1 MFVAGLLLLSI
12 LANLGESSTVTQP
25 PLRVGAF
32 NVRAFGRA
40 KMGKED
46 IANIL
51 AKIVT
56 RYDVMLL
63 QEIRDATGTA
73 INQLL
78 AMVQAI
84 NPNYEL
90 VISDRLGRSRN
101 YKEQYAYFYRTDRVV
116 IEDTFQ
122 YNDDGNDVFE
132 REPFC
137 ALVESLSPGNEN
149 FAACGIHIKPTDV
162 VQELKELPQVYGNV
176 TKEFATENVM
186 FLGDF
191 NAECSYLD
199 DTELAE
205 SPIYKDPNYTW
216 VISSA
221 VDTTTSC
228 ATNCAYDRI
237 VITGELLTEALI
249 AKSGIAYKFDRDYN
263 METDEAYQVSDHYPV
278 EVCLRLPW

>member
-1 MFVAGLLLLSI
+1 H
-12 LANLGESSTVTQP
+12 P

-40 KMGKED
+40 KMENED
-46 IANIL
+46 IVKHL
-51 AKIVT
+51 VKIVT

-73 INQLL
+73 IGQLL
-78 AMVQAI
+78 A
-84 NPNYEL
+84 
-90 VISDRLGRSRN
+90 
-101 YKEQYAYFYRTDRVV
+101 TDRVV

-122 YNDDGNDVFE
+122 YNDDAYDVFE

-137 ALVESLSPGNEN
+137 VLVEALTPGNEN

-162 VQELKELPQVYGNV
+162 VQELNELPQVYGNV
-176 TKEFATENVM
+176 TKEFNTENVM

-199 DTELAE
+199 ETELAE
-205 SPIYKDPNYTW
+205 SPIYNDPKYTW
-216 VISSA
+216 VISSE

-228 ATNCAYDRI
+228 GTNCAYDRI
-237 VITGELLTEALI
+237 VITGDLLTEALI
-249 AKSGIAYKFDRDYN
+249 DKSGIAYKFDREYDL
-263 METDEAYQVSDHYPV
+263 ETDEAYKVSDHYPV
-278 EVCLRLPW
+278 EVCLLLPW